1 MQAVILAGGRGTRL
15 YPLTSLI
22 AKPMVPLF
30 GRPVMEH
37 MIRRLERCGFRDI
50 GVTLSH
56 LAQDVVSY
64 FGGGSRWGV
73 HLQYSVEDAPLGTAG
88 SVKLIQRSLAD
99 TFLVVC
105 GDGVTD
111 IDLRAAFRY
120 HKRKRAKVTIILHR
134 VPDPSP
140 FGVVQTARDGRIVS
154 FVEKPPS
161 AAAVGNTVNTG
172 MYIVEPEVLD
182 LVPDGEMFDFARH
195 LFPKL
200 LVRGESFYGY
210 RPRGYWCDVGNL
222 GQYRDVHY
230 DALSGRLNLEVPAR
244 QIAARGWMGPG
255 VEIASSARLAEPFY
269 IGEGARVGR
278 DACVGMYSIVGER
291 SVVED
296 GATVQASILWPSSQV
311 GRNARVQGCIVGGG
325 NVIDAGA
332 ALCDT
337 AVIRDNGSAS
347 LRAAIGSAVSGLLGG
362 AVNWFTWSDLV
373 SVERRGQAA

>member
-1 MQAVILAGGRGTRL
+1 
-15 YPLTSLI
+15 
-22 AKPMVPLF
+22 MVPLF

-37 MIRRLERCGFRDI
+37 MIERLERCGFTDI

-56 LAQDVVSY
+56 LAKDVVTY

-73 HLQYSVEDAPLGTAG
+73 HLQYSIEDAPLGTAG
-88 SVKLIQRSLAD
+88 SVKLIRRSLRD

-105 GDGVTD
+105 GDAVTD
-111 IDLRAAFRY
+111 IDLRAAYRH
-120 HKRKRAKVTIILHR
+120 HKRKGAKVTIILHR
-134 VPDPSP
+134 VADPSP
-140 FGVVQTARDGRIVS
+140 FGVVQTERDGRVVS
-154 FVEKPPS
+154 FVEKPMPGT
-161 AAAVGNTVNTG
+161 AVGNTVNTG

-200 LVRGESFYGY
+200 LVRGEPFYGY

-222 GQYRDVHY
+222 GQYRTVHY
-230 DALSGRLNLEVPAR
+230 DALSGHLNIDVPAR
-244 QIAARGWMGPG
+244 QVAERGWMGPG
-255 VEIASSARLAEPFY
+255 VEIAPSARLAEPFY
-269 IGEGARVGR
+269 IGEGVRVGQEAR
-278 DACVGMYSIVGER
+278 VGMYSIVGER

-325 NVIDAGA
+325 NAIDPGA

-337 AVIRDNGSAS
+337 AVIRDNGSLS
-347 LRAAIGSAVSGLLGG
+347 LRAAIGSAVTGLVTGMT
-362 AVNWFTWSDLV
+362 NWFTWSDLARTD
-373 SVERRGQAA
+373 RRRQAA